1 MVRDENNLPSV
12 SGGKGPPDKPG
23 LAETIATYKAEFG
36 KEWQQV
42 FEATVRVNLN
52 YQYSEKE

>member
-23 LAETIATYKAEFG
+23 LTETIATYRKEFG
-36 KEWQQV
+36 ELWLQA
-42 FEATVRVNLN
+42 FLTTVRVNLN